1 MKKIA
6 LAFLIAISLV
16 SCTSPDKA
24 MTILEREGYESI
36 EIRGYDAFGCSED
49 DFYHTGFT
57 AEKNNQVVNGV
68 VCSGLFKGST
78 IRLYD

>member
-1 MKKIA
+1 MKKMI
-6 LAFLIAISLV
+6 LAFVIAGLV
-16 SCTSPDKA
+16 SSCTAPDKA
-24 MTILEREGYESI
+24 VTILEREGYENI
-36 EIRGYDAFGCSED
+36 EIRGYDFFGCSED

-57 AEKNNQVVNGV
+57 ASKNDQVVNGV